1 MHLPQKLE
9 AEYLQEKR
17 ETGGQGRV
25 AKFNYAVA
33 LSKSVNPDTK
43 RKVRLH
49 ELRARTLSVLSIGA
63 EAAGG
68 SGEHRECP

>member
-1 MHLPQKLE
+1 MHLLQKLE

-43 RKVRLH
+43 RKVRAPL
-49 ELRARTLSVLSIGA
+49 LVARAR
-63 EAAGG
+63 
-68 SGEHRECP
+68 